1 MQPRSGGLQP
11 GHPRSVSTL
20 PVTTD
25 LRNPLRLHLPLPHA
39 ENEGDS
45 ASKASLKGSQGGS
58 RGIIPKTANTEGSNV
73 KKKKNKLN
81 LLSWSFQKFLPR
93 RSNCGWAAP
102 VRIDSLEWAATH
114 AKYLCAAPLHLCG
127 LLLMSPFREKRFL
140 LPKFCTPIPQ
150 AGSLGRDHFAFSASL
165 LSLPSLGLW
174 SCPPV
179 NGFLWLITKDPA
191 AFRRAEP
198 SVRSEN
204 SIPPQAEVAQPHRD
218 HPPSRRLW
226 PLGAPAQTPQRAWAL
241 PASAPQP
248 LSASSSAAIFPQEH
262 WEDAGV
268 CSAPAPSLF
277 LSFPAL
283 GSCCLEPGEVPRR
296 KLGARAQ
303 VSAAARERS

>member
-1 MQPRSGGLQP
+1 MQRRSGGLQP

-25 LRNPLRLHLPLPHA
+25 LRNPLSLHLPLPHA

-58 RGIIPKTANTEGSNV
+58 RGIIPKTANTEGSNM
-73 KKKKNKLN
+73 KKNKLN

-127 LLLMSPFREKRFL
+127 LLLISPFREKRFL

-150 AGSLGRDHFAFSASL
+150 AGSLGRDHFASSASL
-165 LSLPSLGLW
+165 LPLPSLGLW
-174 SCPPV
+174 SCPHV

-204 SIPPQAEVAQPHRD
+204 SIPPTGRGRTAPQGPSSLPPPLAAGSTGSDPAESLG
-218 HPPSRRLW
+218 PSRLRPAA
-226 PLGAPAQTPQRAWAL
+226 PLRQ
-241 PASAPQP
+241 
-248 LSASSSAAIFPQEH
+248 
-262 WEDAGV
+262 
-268 CSAPAPSLF
+268 
-277 LSFPAL
+277 
-283 GSCCLEPGEVPRR
+283 
-296 KLGARAQ
+296 
-303 VSAAARERS
+303 